1 MRDACR
7 AAVAAIAV
15 AVLTL
20 PALAQNHA
28 NGLAVEST
36 NPDADAAIILKMRAH
51 MDKIH
56 KEQHRPTVGLVLSG
70 GGAKGAAHVGVLKY
84 LKEQEIPVDAIFGTS
99 IGGLVGG
106 FAALGYSPEFMDS
119 LFRNQDWS
127 VMLTDRIDRS
137 YYSLQQKLYK
147 ETYLL
152 SVPFHYS
159 DKDFQT
165 RIDEQVRYGDPNE
178 EREFGRN
185 SLMTSLP
192 SGYVYGFNVN
202 NMLSSYSVGYQD
214 NMSFDELPI
223 PFFCVAADMVS
234 VKAKNWSYG
243 SLKTAMRSTMSIPG
257 MFKPVR
263 TEGMVLVDG
272 GVRNN
277 FPVDLAKSMGC
288 DIIIGVSLSD
298 KAPSYSQINNLLDIV
313 SQFITMLGYE
323 SMSKNYNAPDVF
335 IKPDLDGYNMLS
347 FNSVAID
354 TMIHRGYESA
364 LVKSEEL
371 AEVKKLMKGAKPYL
385 NAPKAVDISKTPV
398 QIYAVEFKGLNN
410 SESRYMHRVIK
421 LEAGSY
427 VDKEIMDDV
436 MSKIEATG
444 CFSTVTYSILGS
456 SEPYRLVFDCVK
468 GPLHQLGMGVR
479 FDTEE
484 WASFLFN
491 IGFNAHKLNGIK
503 FDIDAK
509 LGRTQM
515 ARGKVSLDVDW
526 LPTINFDAMVRNVSA
541 SIYPE
546 VMGATEEASWS
557 GHSERLYLSNL
568 KWKTVD
574 FNLGAQYRYYSLSSK
589 SKYGYDI
596 YKLNPDLT
604 RGGFLGVFGNGTLY
618 TMDRSFLPSK
628 GVKLTFGADYDFMK
642 YGGDEF
648 SPIFTGY
655 VNFNTVIP
663 LGNGFA
669 LLPELHVRAMLEN
682 NFMPADYDADNPK
695 FSLSH
700 KNYVGGVIPN
710 RYIDGQIPFIG
721 FGNVY
726 QAGPLVG
733 VAQLGLRAR
742 LGNFYMT
749 ATGGYFQEYY
759 EYGDIIDKEN
769 ILESLIPAAWGAGLE
784 FAYVM
789 PIGPIKMLGTWSPRN
804 NNFAQDSGFYVSIG
818 FDF

>member
-1 MRDACR
+1 MRNACR
-7 AAVAAIAV
+7 TALATVAAALL
-15 AVLTL
+15 AL
-20 PALAQNHA
+20 PSFAQHYA

-36 NPDADAAIILKMRAH
+36 SPEADAAMIVKMRAH

-106 FAALGYSPEFMDS
+106 IASLGYSPEFMDS
-119 LFRNQDWS
+119 LFRTQDWS
-127 VMLTDRIDRS
+127 VMLTDKIDRS
-137 YYSLQQKLYK
+137 YYSYQQKLYK
-147 ETYLL
+147 ETYIL
-152 SVPFHYS
+152 SIPFHYS

-178 EREFGRN
+178 KREFGRN

-202 NMLSSYSVGYQD
+202 NLLSSLSVGYSD
-214 NMSFDELPI
+214 DMSFDKLPI
-223 PFFCVAADMVS
+223 PFFCVAADMVT
-234 VKAKNWSYG
+234 VKAKNWSSG

-298 KAPSYSQINNLLDIV
+298 KAPSYSQVNNLLDIV

-323 SMSKNYNAPDVF
+323 SMSKNKSAPDVF
-335 IKPDLDGYNMLS
+335 IKPRLDGYNMLS
-347 FNSVAID
+347 FNPVAID
-354 TMIHRGYESA
+354 TMIRRGYESA
-364 LVKSEEL
+364 SVKSREL
-371 AEVKKLMKGAKPYL
+371 AEVKKMVKGAKPYL
-385 NAPKAVDISKTPV
+385 NGPRAVDINKKPV
-398 QIYAVEFKGLNN
+398 QIYSIEFKGLTN
-410 SESRYMHRVIK
+410 SESRYLHKVIK
-421 LEAGSY
+421 IKAGSY
-427 VDKEIMDDV
+427 VDKAIMDDV
-436 MSKIEATG
+436 MAKLEATG
-444 CFSTVTYSILGS
+444 SFSTVSYSILGD
-456 SEPYRLVFDCVK
+456 SEPYKLVLDCVK

-491 IGFNAHKLNGIK
+491 VGFNAHKLNGLK
-503 FDIDAK
+503 FDLNAK
-509 LGRTQM
+509 IGRTQM
-515 ARGKVSLDVDW
+515 LGGRASLDVSW
-526 LPTINFDAMVRNVSA
+526 LPTINFDAKVINVSA
-541 SIYPE
+541 SIYPDLS
-546 VMGATEEASWS
+546 GATEEAGWG
-557 GHSERLYLSNL
+557 GHFERLYLSNL
-568 KWKTVD
+568 KWKRMD
-574 FNLGAQYRYYSLSSK
+574 FNLGAQYRYYSLSPK

-596 YKLNPDLT
+596 YMQNPDLT
-604 RGGFLGVFGNGTLY
+604 RGGFLGVFGNGTFY
-618 TMDRSFLPSK
+618 TMDRSYYPSK
-628 GVKLTFGADYDFMK
+628 GIKLTFGADYDFLK
-642 YGGDEF
+642 YGGGAFD
-648 SPIFTGY
+648 PIFTSY
-655 VNFNTVIP
+655 INFNTVIP
-663 LGNGFA
+663 FGDGFA

-682 NFMPADYDADNPK
+682 DFTPAGYDAENPK

-700 KNYVGGVIPN
+700 KNYVGGMIPS

-733 VAQLGLRAR
+733 VAQLGLRGR
-742 LGNFYMT
+742 FGNFYVT

-759 EYGDIIDKEN
+759 KYGDIIDKEN
-769 ILESLIPAAWGAGLE
+769 ILKSLIPAAWGGGLE
-784 FAYVM
+784 FAYVT
-789 PIGPIKMLGTWSPRN
+789 PLGPVRVLGAWSPRTGV
-804 NNFAQDSGFYVSIG
+804 FAQDFGLYISLG